1 MVVLLL
7 RPSRFQKEV
16 VSGEDSSANHIVEAF
31 MTCGGVHGIC
41 GAVDFT
47 TMAWGEKNWH
57 FQKHST
63 VQNSNGDVK
72 IWVCGCSFKI
82 TLTF

>member
-1 MVVLLL
+1 MRVREAIKAMNKVHILNGSETMVVLLL
-7 RPSRFQKEV
+7 RPSQFQKEV

-47 TMAWGEKNWH
+47 TMA
-57 FQKHST
+57 
-63 VQNSNGDVK
+63 
-72 IWVCGCSFKI
+72 
-82 TLTF
+82 

>member
-1 MVVLLL
+1 MLKQQHYTLTNVKKVKSQSTTPLNRSETMVVLLL

-47 TMAWGEKNWH
+47 TMA
-57 FQKHST
+57 
-63 VQNSNGDVK
+63 
-72 IWVCGCSFKI
+72 
-82 TLTF
+82 